1 MTIETILMELN
12 KLAQEVVGGVTT
24 DRLAEI
30 DKEMRKYQLL
40 IRLADTEISG
50 QTNQIRQQRL
60 EFEKAQ
66 LAAQSTNELPTIPV

>member
-1 MTIETILMELN
+1 MELN

-40 IRLADTEISG
+40 IKIGRAH
-50 QTNQIRQQRL
+50 
-60 EFEKAQ
+60 
-66 LAAQSTNELPTIPV
+66 V

>member
-12 KLAQEVVGGVTT
+12 KLVQEVVGGVTT